1 VFFSPYGVAVDDSD
15 NIFIADTYNQVI
27 REVTAVNG
35 NVYTVVGNGAVGLPY
50 ADSGG
55 PPGLTELGQTFG
67 VFLDAAG
74 NLFIPDPDYCVVRE
88 VSGFT
93 GTISTVAG
101 SGNVIGYD
109 GCGYSGDG
117 GPALSAV
124 FGYPATAA
132 GGASGNLVVR
142 DDIRVRTVAGVV
154 REPAAAAVPFPNPLA
169 FPSELLGTSNTL
181 TVMLSN
187 RGSLPT
193 GVSTVAISGTNASGF
208 SETDNCAGRSLAAGG
223 GSCSINVRFTAS
235 VAGTESALLTM
246 TDAAGTQSVGLTGT
260 GTDFSI
266 GLAPGGSATA
276 TVPAGSSATFNLQ
289 VTPIGGFDGTVA
301 LSCTGAP
308 PESTCYVPETS
319 TLLSGNTPTTFSV
332 LVDTTALSSAT
343 PGVGRQ
349 WPPVGGL
356 RILPMA
362 LMVALASTLMAF
374 ASRFRGAA
382 AQARRAYAFAI
393 PLGFLVVAMILI
405 GCGGGGGGGSSN
417 GSSGPPPS
425 GGTSTGNYVL
435 TITGTSNGVSHSQT
449 LTLTVN

>member
-1 VFFSPYGVAVDDSD
+1 
-15 NIFIADTYNQVI
+15 
-27 REVTAVNG
+27 
-35 NVYTVVGNGAVGLPY
+35 
-50 ADSGG
+50 
-55 PPGLTELGQTFG
+55 
-67 VFLDAAG
+67 
-74 NLFIPDPDYCVVRE
+74 
-88 VSGFT
+88 
-93 GTISTVAG
+93 
-101 SGNVIGYD
+101 
-109 GCGYSGDG
+109 
-117 GPALSAV
+117 
-124 FGYPATAA
+124 
-132 GGASGNLVVR
+132 
-142 DDIRVRTVAGVV
+142 
-154 REPAAAAVPFPNPLA
+154 
-169 FPSELLGTSNTL
+169 
-181 TVMLSN
+181 
-187 RGSLPT
+187 
-193 GVSTVAISGTNASGF
+193 
-208 SETDNCAGRSLAAGG
+208 
-223 GSCSINVRFTAS
+223 
-235 VAGTESALLTM
+235 M